1 MFLSRAGLGVAGA
14 GALALLGCGTDQ
26 SSEQAAAPIPRSE
39 PPPEPTLSQDS
50 ESAADPVQD
59 QNVAEA
65 QQQGSQEQPEP
76 DREQPDQQ
84 VQQAAQRS
92 SQSQPIQQA
101 QSDSPAKRR
110 LLVPDLIPGEYE
122 LDAPEFDPVPGARA
136 DFGVIDGA
144 GYRIE
149 LPEQW
154 NGELVLWAH
163 GFRGLN
169 DEGTSYSDQLTF
181 DDIPARDVII
191 GQGYGW
197 ATSTYRVNGYVPG
210 VGVDDLLRVKD
221 RVAEVARPPSRTF
234 IAGGSMGGATA
245 QLMAQEFPE
254 EIAAALAFC
263 PAMGNIW
270 VVDYLVAWHALAH
283 FLIGEAPQRLDV
295 AGMIEWSS
303 SLGTVDD
310 AGLQLTPAGEQFAA
324 LIKEF
329 TGGERWG
336 FAEGLRQQWY
346 VSFALGAVLWPDIV
360 EAGPIAAGSVFAVPD
375 SQPPADT
382 RHHVYTAAPDAG
394 IDLERL
400 NAEVIR
406 ASSSAERRN
415 DPGIGLPSGQL
426 TVPMLT
432 MTTTGDLFT
441 PIHLT
446 RDYQKLLNE
455 TGSAAKL
462 VIQPVR
468 RAGHCSFSERESLSA
483 FTAIV
488 AWLGF
493 GLAPAGD
500 DLQGDLSSVGKRFT
514 NPFDEDDPLRPS
526 G

>member
-1 MFLSRAGLGVAGA
+1 MTRRLFLSRAVLGVGGA
-14 GALALLGCGTDQ
+14 AALALLGCSEDRPA
-26 SSEQAAAPIPRSE
+26 EQAAAPGQQPEPQPESQPEPLSE
-39 PPPEPTLSQDS
+39 PTRTLDRDPPAE
-50 ESAADPVQD
+50 PVQ
-59 QNVAEA
+59 QQHASEA
-65 QQQGSQEQPEP
+65 QQQSAQEQPEQP
-76 DREQPDQQ
+76 SRPIRPAQPD
-84 VQQAAQRS
+84 
-92 SQSQPIQQA
+92 P
-101 QSDSPAKRR
+101 PAERR
-110 LLVPDLIPGEYE
+110 LLVPHLAAGDYE
-122 LDAPEFDPVPGARA
+122 LEPPDFVPVPGARA

-169 DEGTSYSDQLTF
+169 DEGTSYSNRLTF

-191 GQGYGW
+191 AQGYGW

-221 RVAEVARPPSRTF
+221 RVAEVARPPSRTV

-263 PAMGNIW
+263 PAMGNVW

-283 FLIGEAPQRLDV
+283 YLIGEPPQRLDV

-303 SLGTVDD
+303 LLGAMDET
-310 AGLQLTPAGEQFAA
+310 GLALTPAGEQFAA
-324 LIKEF
+324 VIKEF

-336 FAEGLRQQWY
+336 FGEGFRQQWY
-346 VSFALGAVLWPDIV
+346 TSFALGAVLWPDIV
-360 EAGPIAAGSVFAVPD
+360 DAGPLTAGSVFAVPE

-382 RHHVYTAAPDAG
+382 RRHLYSAAPDAG

-400 NAEVIR
+400 NAEVLR
-406 ASSSAERRN
+406 VSSDAARRN
-415 DPGIGLPSGQL
+415 DPGVGLPSGQL

-446 RDYQKLLNE
+446 RDYQKLLIE
-455 TGSAAKL
+455 TGNAANL

-468 RAGHCSFSERESLSA
+468 RAGHCSFSDRESLSA
-483 FTAIV
+483 FTAVV

-493 GLAPAGD
+493 GLAPPAD
-500 DLQGDLSSVGKRFT
+500 DLQGDLSAVGTRFT

-526 G
+526 A